1 MPLPTTVPIALTP
14 GFAALKTATWA
25 AFFRRNALEPVE
37 MAVMLD
43 AIRAF
48 AWPVMG
54 AAANAV
60 AFTEH
65 WTPAKGW
72 YPHAVAEEQVR
83 A

>member
-1 MPLPTTVPIALTP
+1 VPVALTP
-14 GFAALKTATWA
+14 EFAALKTATWA
-25 AFFRRNALEPVE
+25 AFIRRNALAPAE
-37 MAVMLD
+37 MASTLD

-60 AFTEH
+60 AFNEH

-72 YPHAVAEEQVR
+72 NPNEL
-83 A
+83 